1 MKSHQCHFN
10 DAQCLDE
17 EFIKKTNSQ
26 NSRNLP
32 FVWNAFKVDVIIMLF
47 SCEAGTWGSEY
58 KDGGYECF
66 INNGNWG
73 WGMIQLVKD
82 LPYQHQD
89 LNLIPV
95 SKMLGVVLCAS
106 NPSMGKGRDRRVPLR
121 ICSQHNLILA
131 LCQMLSHDWT
141 PTGGPT
147 PSLKVIHEQG
157 ANNLNGISLHSGHFY
172 LACACKS
179 YLAYYP
185 WNQEFLKTIYSLVLD
200 YIAME

>member
-1 MKSHQCHFN
+1 MKSHQCHFD

-17 EFIKKTNSQ
+17 EFIKKKTNSQ

-32 FVWNAFKVDVIIMLF
+32 FIWNAFKVDVIIMLF

-89 LNLIPV
+89 LNSIPV

-106 NPSMGKGRDRRVPLR
+106 NPSMGNR
-121 ICSQHNLILA
+121 
-131 LCQMLSHDWT
+131 
-141 PTGGPT
+141 
-147 PSLKVIHEQG
+147 
-157 ANNLNGISLHSGHFY
+157 
-172 LACACKS
+172 
-179 YLAYYP
+179 
-185 WNQEFLKTIYSLVLD
+185 
-200 YIAME
+200 